1 VRSGRMIRLY
11 ALGLLVISPGLL
23 VWQRFGMNRVLR
35 IDAESPQRIL
45 LIDDSSSGGRTKA
58 SILRQGG
65 QLVLDAQIAAG
76 FAWPFAEMDISL
88 ADHPPGI
95 DLSRYDELRIKVDYQ
110 APGDRQLRIFIRNFD
125 PAYSDPK
132 EPNTWKLNEVD
143 FTPALGGE
151 IKTIPLLNFSVTNWW
166 ITEHQVPVE
175 HAALDMRHVPL
186 IQISTPGNLELGHHR
201 VAIDYLEFRGKWI
214 DREKLALGIAG
225 LWMASTMLLLFLDL
239 RRARRRLRQSYR
251 REIELKELTEA
262 LQLENKAIGEMARRD
277 PLTGIRNRA
286 GILDELFHE
295 AEQAHRSGQPLAI
308 LLADVD
314 HFKAVN
320 DQCGH
325 DAGDQVLCRIA
336 QEMNRMVRKS
346 DYLVRWGG
354 EEFVLL
360 CPATNLAAAQRL
372 AEKLRQRLEKVS
384 WPEGL
389 RVTLSVGVTILGQE
403 PIPQALKRADRA
415 LYDAKAQGRNC
426 VVVLAPPIP
435 DSERPKEDDDS
446 EILGGL

>member
-1 VRSGRMIRLY
+1 MARVVRQARAAAR
-11 ALGLLVISPGLL
+11 AADNPETASPEL
-23 VWQRFGMNRVLR
+23 
-35 IDAESPQRIL
+35 
-45 LIDDSSSGGRTKA
+45 SSS
-58 SILRQGG
+58 
-65 QLVLDAQIAAG
+65 
-76 FAWPFAEMDISL
+76 P
-88 ADHPPGI
+88 
-95 DLSRYDELRIKVDYQ
+95 
-110 APGDRQLRIFIRNFD
+110 
-125 PAYSDPK
+125 
-132 EPNTWKLNEVD
+132 
-143 FTPALGGE
+143 
-151 IKTIPLLNFSVTNWW
+151 
-166 ITEHQVPVE
+166 
-175 HAALDMRHVPL
+175 
-186 IQISTPGNLELGHHR
+186 
-201 VAIDYLEFRGKWI
+201 
-214 DREKLALGIAG
+214 
-225 LWMASTMLLLFLDL
+225 
-239 RRARRRLRQSYR
+239 
-251 REIELKELTEA
+251 
-262 LQLENKAIGEMARRD
+262 IGEMARRD